1 MVVHASYS
9 YEHSLNGLEAFQVGP
24 YGEKNGREWSYIA
37 EGAISGV
44 DENGNVEYSDNFGY
58 HYEDVSKIM
67 LDWPNEYFT
76 SLSGTYYKGQLN
88 YYFSS
93 LCFTTNRKKYGPFGQ
108 PSGTPFEFP
117 MKGRVIV
124 GFYGSVMGEEHHWTY
139 GTLGVYV
146 KHSTDLFGS
155 SSQVQ
160 LVKPKTEIIRSDFK
174 KQECIKVGP
183 WGWSR
188 SVAEEEWSYMLKG
201 GAFTEIKIGYN
212 RDSIKW
218 ISFKS
223 LEENA
228 QEVKYSKK
236 SDTSGEKIKVC
247 MCVCVPEEYLVS
259 LSGSLR
265 DIVRDIESLCFYTN
279 RTIYGA
285 FGTMKGTPFSFN
297 MKGGTIVDFYGRV
310 GDCFDALGA
319 YIKPFSELF
328 GSSSQGQT
336 ENARVKSLP

>member
-160 LVKPKTEIIRSDFK
+160 LVKPKTEVIHTHIY
-174 KQECIKVGP
+174 I
-183 WGWSR
+183 
-188 SVAEEEWSYMLKG
+188 
-201 GAFTEIKIGYN
+201 
-212 RDSIKW
+212 
-218 ISFKS
+218 
-223 LEENA
+223 
-228 QEVKYSKK
+228 
-236 SDTSGEKIKVC
+236 
-247 MCVCVPEEYLVS
+247 
-259 LSGSLR
+259 
-265 DIVRDIESLCFYTN
+265 YT
-279 RTIYGA
+279 RLY
-285 FGTMKGTPFSFN
+285 
-297 MKGGTIVDFYGRV
+297 DDDR
-310 GDCFDALGA
+310 A

-336 ENARVKSLP
+336 ENARVKVGPFGGQGGKEWIKIEWPREYLMSISGTHHTFEEQHVIESLCFHTNKKKYEPFGRTEGSPFDLPLKDRVIVGFHGRANNYINVIGSIKKVPQVNLM

>member
-37 EGAISGV
+37 EGAIS
-44 DENGNVEYSDNFGY
+44 
-58 HYEDVSKIM
+58 DVSK
-67 LDWPNEYFT
+67 
-76 SLSGTYYKGQLN
+76 G
-88 YYFSS
+88 
-93 LCFTTNRKKYGPFGQ
+93 
-108 PSGTPFEFP
+108 
-117 MKGRVIV
+117 VIV

-155 SSQVQ
+155 SSQ
-160 LVKPKTEIIRSDFK
+160 IIRSDFK

-247 MCVCVPEEYLVS
+247 VCVCVCVPEEYLIS

-265 DIVRDIESLCFYTN
+265 DIVKDIESLCFYTN
-279 RTIYGA
+279 RTIYGP

-297 MKGGTIVDFYGRV
+297 MKGGTIVDFYGHV

-336 ENARVKSLP
+336 ENARVKVGPFGGQGGKEWVYQPNNGAIT